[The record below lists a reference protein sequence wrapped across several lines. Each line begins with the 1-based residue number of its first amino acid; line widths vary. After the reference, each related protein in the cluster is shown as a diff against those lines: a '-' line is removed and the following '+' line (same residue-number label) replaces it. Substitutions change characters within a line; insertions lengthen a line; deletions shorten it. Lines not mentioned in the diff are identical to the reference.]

1 MTHFK
6 LPRNPSDV
14 WIQRPPY
21 NNVWEKVADK
31 PRQLLRR
38 TRKAL
43 FLPASET
50 VRILSDHIIYLH
62 EEVVGN
68 HETFYQTLGLRVD
81 AALVSTPHLPGL
93 YQEDILDAIEYGG
106 SHAIAGGLALT
117 PINGRSGYDQ
127 PRSVLAAMAGNGWGI
142 CKNYTNIPACEA
154 EENSMP
160 TKRVFTIEFTNSSLY
175 TNLQSIKNPHLH
187 YEPYSPASSR
197 TTFSLSCTI
206 TENTHNKEEAERNW
220 QEMISFLLQLPLAAQ
235 EAGELPITHLQI
247 LSECFV
253 PEYWGWLLLDVFDHL
268 EQEPDFEQLMV
279 DPLWV
284 AARGARE
291 LAVRWA
297 YRNEDRDGK
306 VMEWEERGGSDGWE
320 DEVMELRK

>member
-1 MTHFK
+1 MNQVE
-6 LPRNPSDV
+6 LPRSISDV
-14 WIQRPPY
+14 LHSRPPY
-21 NNVWEKVADK
+21 NNVWERLADK
-31 PRQLLRR
+31 PRQALRR
-38 TRKAL
+38 ARKAL

-50 VRILSDHIIYLH
+50 VRVLSDHITYLH

-68 HETFYQTLGLRVD
+68 HEDFSRTLGLRVD

-93 YQEDILDAIEYGG
+93 YQEDILDAIEYSG

-127 PRSVLAAMAGNGWGI
+127 PRNPLAAMAGNGWGL
-142 CKNYTNIPACEA
+142 CRNYTNVLACEA
-154 EENSMP
+154 EEKSMP
-160 TKRVFTIEFTNSSLY
+160 TKRVFTIEFTNSSLH
-175 TNLQSIKNPHLH
+175 TDLQSIKNPHLH
-187 YEPYSPASSR
+187 YESYSPVTSQ

-206 TENTHNKEEAERNW
+206 TENTHNKDEAEQNW
-220 QEMISFLLQLPLAAQ
+220 QAMISFLLQLPLAAQ
-235 EAGELPITHLQI
+235 VAGESPITHVQV

-253 PEYWGWLLLDVFDHL
+253 PEYWGWLLLDVFDGL
-268 EQEPDFEQLMV
+268 EQEPDFEPAIV

-297 YRNEDRDGK
+297 YSHEGRDGK
-306 VMEWEERGGSDGWE
+306 VVEWKQKEELDGGV
-320 DEVMELRK
+320 DEGMDLRK